1 MKKTITILC
10 LLLCC
15 LTGCRA
21 NPPEPPP
28 ETVWTTQETETAIP
42 VPSENNV
49 PLRTADQVEVPA
61 TEFDTFVLR
70 EIQPYDPEQT
80 RLGDIHYLIPLPSGN
95 WMCAETDANVY
106 DKNMNGTRIPKMY
119 GYIDKGGFFKLP
131 YSSTLRNEW
140 YQTLLLEMT
149 DGTSIY
155 KVEKN
160 TDTMGTFINGVAAD
174 ADYSWIDPDIGEMIY
189 GNYYIGAR
197 NVCSNLIRAADCGG
211 LWHEHIVKYAL
222 YHETEKLTETKYLEI
237 FRTEDAFVAVYK
249 TKEEQFVTDILD
261 DNGEILRT
269 EEGDTSDQY
278 PKIPYVTYKPYEVCQ
293 DAETELYYYA
303 KEDGQ
308 LLCEPMFT
316 YCTRI
321 SEAGT
326 AIVKYEG
333 NLCVL
338 ELKAVE
344 VGHITDASVSIS
356 GETDVEWFQLPSGT
370 TDTTNIDHTVEI
382 GYADWAE
389 KYVIEETFADLP
401 EQYRVTFDALELIV
415 EGNLQEYSYLLKKIY
430 CGNRVYTVPDEIYLA
445 QGWVLYERTD
455 EFTCIGFLS
464 PSGSYGKGI
473 QTYWIVTDYEN
484 VWIHIGNPYTD
495 GYELRFFVE
504 DGIMQYQILN
514 RDFLCIHCLDDL
526 KREYQNAGQFYGERG
541 IVQNGSD
548 GIELVQKVYMT
559 VEDWFH
565 SDSFLSENMRKIRDR
580 DKIPSL
586 EAFIE
591 GEYQFE

>member
-1 MKKTITILC
+1 
-10 LLLCC
+10 
-15 LTGCRA
+15 
-21 NPPEPPP
+21 
-28 ETVWTTQETETAIP
+28 
-42 VPSENNV
+42 
-49 PLRTADQVEVPA
+49 
-61 TEFDTFVLR
+61 
-70 EIQPYDPEQT
+70 
-80 RLGDIHYLIPLPSGN
+80 
-95 WMCAETDANVY
+95 MCAETYANVY
-106 DKNMNGTRIPKMY
+106 DKNLNGVRIPVMY

-140 YQTLLLEMT
+140 HQTLVLEMT
-149 DGTSIY
+149 DGTCIY
-155 KVEKN
+155 KVDKN
-160 TDTMGTFINGVAAD
+160 TTYMGTFINGEKAD
-174 ADYSWIDPDIGEMIY
+174 IDYRRVVPEIGEMIY
-189 GNYYIGAR
+189 ENYYIGAIPK
-197 NVCSNLIRAADCGG
+197 CAYLTGTSPCMCGI
-211 LWHEHIVKYAL
+211 WEPHTVEYAL
-222 YHETEKLTETKYLEI
+222 YHEYEKLTETKYLEI

-249 TKEEQFVTDILD
+249 TKEEQFMTDILD

-269 EEGDTSDQY
+269 EEGDTSGQY
-278 PKIPYVTYKPYEVCQ
+278 LKIPYVTYKPYEVCQ

-308 LLCEPMFT
+308 PFCEPMFT

-344 VGHITDASVSIS
+344 VGQITDASVSIS

-370 TDTTNIDHTVEI
+370 TDTTNTEHAVEI

-401 EQYRVTFDALELIV
+401 AQYRVTFDDLELIV

-445 QGWVLYERTD
+445 QGWVLYERTA

-464 PSGSYGKGI
+464 PSGSYGKEM

-495 GYELRFFVE
+495 GYELRFYVE
-504 DGIMQYQILN
+504 DGIMQYRILN
-514 RDFLCIHCLDDL
+514 RDFLCIHCFDDL
-526 KREYQNAGQFYGERG
+526 KREYQTADQFYVERG

-548 GIELVQKVYMT
+548 GIELV
-559 VEDWFH
+559 
-565 SDSFLSENMRKIRDR
+565 
-580 DKIPSL
+580 
-586 EAFIE
+586 
-591 GEYQFE
+591 